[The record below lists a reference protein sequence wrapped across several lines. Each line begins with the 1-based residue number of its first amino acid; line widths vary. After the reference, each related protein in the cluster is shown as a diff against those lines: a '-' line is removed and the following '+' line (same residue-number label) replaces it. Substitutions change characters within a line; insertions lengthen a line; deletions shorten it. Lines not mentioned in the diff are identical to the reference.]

1 MIQPKVLP
9 LMLQLIQL
17 FLDVLVD
24 DVDNNAVCSVVD
36 AIGHSTVGSVVD
48 SSCDLAVSS
57 AVDVIWGSTVT

>member
-9 LMLQLIQL
+9 LMLQLIKL
-17 FLDVLVD
+17 FLNVSVE
-24 DVDNNAVCSVVD
+24 DVDNNAVSSVVD
-36 AIGHSTVGSVVD
+36 AIGRSTVSFVVD